1 MRRLAWRSAVRL
13 ALLGA
18 VVAWSL
24 FPIALI
30 VMASFKPTATIF
42 EIPPRFAFRPR
53 VENYALLGQK
63 WPDFFANLRN
73 SLVITFGATLLTVA
87 VSTTAGYVYSRYR
100 SRALTLTAFF
110 MVFIRMFPPIVT
122 TLPLFPAMNALGLM
136 DTHLL
141 LILLYATFFVSLSTW
156 IMKAFIDQ
164 IPRELEEAAFVDG
177 ASLAQTLA
185 RVTLPLAAHGMIA
198 SAVFVFVFAWNE
210 FLFAFIF
217 TTTRAKTA
225 PLVISEMLG
234 SVTGVDWGA
243 VFAAATIQLVP
254 ILVFVI
260 LIQKFLIAGLTAGAI
275 KG

>member
-1 MRRLAWRSAVRL
+1 MRRIPWRLAVRM
-13 ALLGA
+13 AWLGL

-30 VMASFKPTATIF
+30 VLASFKPTATIF
-42 EIPPRFAFRPR
+42 DLPPRFLFRPR
-53 VENYALLGQK
+53 LENYALLVEK
-63 WPDFFANLRN
+63 WPDFFHNLGN
-73 SLVITFGATLLTVA
+73 SIIITFGATLLTVA
-87 VSTTAGYVYSRYR
+87 VSTIAGYVYSRYR
-100 SRALTLTAFF
+100 GRLLTLSAFF
-110 MVFIRMFPPIVT
+110 MVFIRMFPPIVI

-177 ASLAQTLA
+177 ATLTQTLV
-185 RVTLPLAAHGMIA
+185 RVTLPLSAHGMIA
-198 SAVFVFVFAWNE
+198 SAVFVFVFSWNE

-254 ILVFVI
+254 ILIFVI
-260 LIQKFLIAGLTAGAI
+260 LIQKYLVAGLTAGAI

>member
-1 MRRLAWRSAVRL
+1 MRKRPWRVGVRL
-13 ALLGA
+13 ALLGG
-18 VVAWSL
+18 VVVWSL
-24 FPIALI
+24 FPIAL
-30 VMASFKPTATIF
+30 VVLASFKPTATIF
-42 EIPPRFAFRPR
+42 EIPPRFLFWPR
-53 VENYALLGQK
+53 LENYRLLAEK
-63 WPDFFANLRN
+63 WPDFFHNLRN
-73 SLVITFGATLLTVA
+73 SIVITLGATGLTIL
-87 VSTTAGYVYSRYR
+87 VSTVAGYVYSRYR
-100 SRALTLTAFF
+100 SRMLTLTAFF
-110 MVFIRMFPPIVT
+110 MVFVRMFPPIVT

-177 ASLAQTLA
+177 ATLAQTLG

-198 SAVFVFVFAWNE
+198 SAVFVFIFAWNE

-243 VFAAATIQLVP
+243 LFAAATIQLVP
-254 ILVFVI
+254 ILIFVI
-260 LIQKFLIAGLTAGAI
+260 VIQKYLIAGLTAGAL